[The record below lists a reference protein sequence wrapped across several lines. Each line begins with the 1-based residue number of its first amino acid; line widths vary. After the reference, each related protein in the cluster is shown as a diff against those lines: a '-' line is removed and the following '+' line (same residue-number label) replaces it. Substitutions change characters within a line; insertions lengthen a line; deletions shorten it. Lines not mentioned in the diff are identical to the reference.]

1 MQSIKCP
8 VNVTTRYGLNFKQ
21 LVEAEHILGIK
32 CNCSGLTD
40 FLKDAARINNTAN
53 KRHNIQCSDYYILK
67 DAKGNEF
74 YILVDDVNWQLYD
87 QLPNELLV
95 IVLSS

>member
-1 MQSIKCP
+1 MQTIKYP

-21 LVEAEHILGIK
+21 LIEVERQTISQTYSLDKFFEIV
-32 CNCSGLTD
+32 
-40 FLKDAARINNTAN
+40 ARINNTAN

-74 YILVDDVNWQLYD
+74 YILVDDVNWQIFGKM
-87 QLPNELLV
+87 PNELLV

>member
-1 MQSIKCP
+1 MQTIKYP

-21 LVEAEHILGIK
+21 LIEVERQTISQTYSLDKFFEIV
-32 CNCSGLTD
+32 
-40 FLKDAARINNTAN
+40 ARINNTAN

-74 YILVDDVNWQLYD
+74 YILVDDTSWQLYD
-87 QLPNELLV
+87 QMPNELLV